1 MIDVLNA
8 QQHGWKKTTRDSTEY
23 HSTNNQTKPSK
34 KGGGEQWDDDEAI
47 YCIYPHDAVE
57 GGVTIGSIANKYACL
72 LASAY
77 DLRKNK
83 KDGHS
88 EDKTPEEPTSLEFP
102 RDVCSNII

>member
-1 MIDVLNA
+1 M
-8 QQHGWKKTTRDSTEY
+8 
-23 HSTNNQTKPSK
+23 
-34 KGGGEQWDDDEAI
+34 
-47 YCIYPHDAVE
+47 E
-57 GGVTIGSIANKYACL
+57 GGSCTLSDRSLTSMRVF

-102 RDVCSNII
+102 RDVCCSIII